1 MLDGNVPLRQK
12 RDEAPNGTL
21 SCPDRNLPDFGR
33 NHHYEGICQ
42 HTPKSGKVLIPQSL
56 FTCFTWCDMMS
67 SLAENQEVSKID
79 VFSHCLRRE
88 REKRLCQLLLT
99 QPHFDL

>member
-12 RDEAPNGTL
+12 RDETPNSTL
-21 SCPDRNLPDFGR
+21 SYLDRNLPDFGR
-33 NHHYEGICQ
+33 NRHYEGICQ
-42 HTPKSGKVLIPQSL
+42 HTSNCGKVLIPQSL

-79 VFSHCLRRE
+79 VFSRNYSGRLVP
-88 REKRLCQLLLT
+88 EKT
-99 QPHFDL
+99 T

>member
-1 MLDGNVPLRQK
+1 MPLRQK

-56 FTCFTWCDMMS
+56 FICFTWCDMMS
-67 SLAENQEVSKID
+67 SLAENQEVFKID

-99 QPHFDL
+99 QSHFDL